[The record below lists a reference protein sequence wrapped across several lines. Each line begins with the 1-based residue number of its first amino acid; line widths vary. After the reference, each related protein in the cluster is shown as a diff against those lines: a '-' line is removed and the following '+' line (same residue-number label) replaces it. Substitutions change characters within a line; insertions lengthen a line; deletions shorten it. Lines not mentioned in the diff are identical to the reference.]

1 MARSDRAECKLIAEL
16 SPPRNCNAGGGGP
29 WVRKPAPRR
38 FKWEIEM
45 ERLGTRVYA
54 ARALLRF
61 PIQWAPG
68 QRSRIEAVAYGQ
80 AV

>member
-1 MARSDRAECKLIAEL
+1 
-16 SPPRNCNAGGGGP
+16 
-29 WVRKPAPRR
+29 
-38 FKWEIEM
+38 M